1 MSLSLSLTN
10 PKKVITQPEQ
20 SVTISGE
27 VHIDRIVDIPSQKL
41 VFAFIRGIG
50 RIQLDDLSGDN
61 YDTPAEWTNAD
72 VVAAVKK
79 YING

>member
-1 MSLSLSLTN
+1 MSLSVSLTT

-20 SVTISGE
+20 SVTFSGE
-27 VHIDRIVDIPSQKL
+27 VQIQRIVDIPSEKL
-41 VFAFIRGIG
+41 VFAFVEGLG

-79 YING
+79 YLG

>member
-1 MSLSLSLTN
+1 MSLKVSLTKS
-10 PKKVITQPEQ
+10 KKVITQPEQ
-20 SVTISGE
+20 SVTFSGE
-27 VHIDRIVDIPSQKL
+27 VQIQRIVDIPSEKL
-41 VFAFIRGIG
+41 VFAFVEGLG

-79 YING
+79 YLG

>member
-1 MSLSLSLTN
+1 MSLKVSLTKS
-10 PKKVITQPEQ
+10 KKVITQPEQ
-20 SVTISGE
+20 SVTFSGDVE
-27 VHIDRIVDIPSQKL
+27 IQRIVDIPSEKL
-41 VFAFIRGIG
+41 VFAFVEGLG

-79 YING
+79 YLG